1 MSEQKYEQSFYAVL
15 NQDTGEY
22 FAGFNPEAGKAETST
37 TPMGAKLFSNK
48 HDVKLRPNE
57 ALVELTVSLDASNTQ
72 VSESFRPRRREKKVI
87 AAK

>member
-1 MSEQKYEQSFYAVL
+1 MSENYEQSFYAVL

-22 FAGFNPEAGKAETST
+22 FAGFNPEAGKAETSKS
-37 TPMGAKLFSNK
+37 PLGAKLFSNK

-57 ALVELTVSLDASNTQ
+57 ALVEITAQLNDTNSS

-87 AAK
+87 IK

>member
-1 MSEQKYEQSFYAVL
+1 MSDQTYEQSFYAVL

-22 FAGFNPEAGKAETST
+22 FAGFNPEAGKADTSKS
-37 TPMGAKLFSNK
+37 PLGAKLFSNK

-57 ALVELTVSLDASNTQ
+57 ALVEITARLTDSNSS

-87 AAK
+87 TK

>member
-1 MSEQKYEQSFYAVL
+1 MSENYEQSFYAVL

-37 TPMGAKLFSNK
+37 SPMGAKLFSNK

-57 ALVELTVSLDASNTQ
+57 SLVEVTVSLNKDNTQ
-72 VSESFRPRRREKKVI
+72 ISEPFRPRRREKKVI
-87 AAK
+87 TK